1 MFRVAVYLFKYNSG
15 QSLIPP
21 FGSFTLFLSTIHSF
35 YVSQSLSS
43 LPLIERWS
51 FVSDMLLGNE
61 HEQSSKFQMRK
72 MRIFFMANVHFPGKK
87 VHGSFV
93 VVISRESDAVD
104 VGSGFES
111 LKTQF
116 VFPALYL

>member
-1 MFRVAVYLFKYNSG
+1 MEAAVFRVAVYLFKYNSG

-35 YVSQSLSS
+35 YVSQSPQGLSS
-43 LPLIERWS
+43 LSLIERWS

-72 MRIFFMANVHFPGKK
+72 MRIFCMANVHFPGKK
-87 VHGSFV
+87 AHGSFV
-93 VVISRESDAVD
+93 VVISRENLMQLVLG
-104 VGSGFES
+104 VG
-111 LKTQF
+111 LN
-116 VFPALYL
+116 L